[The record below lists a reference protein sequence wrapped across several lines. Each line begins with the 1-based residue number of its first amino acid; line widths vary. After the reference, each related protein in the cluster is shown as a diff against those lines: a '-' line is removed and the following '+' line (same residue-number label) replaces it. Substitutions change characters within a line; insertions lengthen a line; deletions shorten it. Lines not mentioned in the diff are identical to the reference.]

1 MRLVLEVKCLVYRV
15 FNMSLYFQAAVVKSY
30 SQTLLFEKFRKIYK
44 RSFHFESHFNK
55 VIRRTLGLIDSFV
68 NNFLETQQNS

>member
-1 MRLVLEVKCLVYRV
+1 MLGSLFKSDRV
-15 FNMSLYFQAAVVKSY
+15 FNMSLYFQAAVVKRY

-55 VIRRTLGLIDSFV
+55 VIRRTLGLVDSFV